1 MEQTSDQTEDVKWNP
16 QSEVKRAGTPNL
28 ETQVDIIARA
38 QSAAVMEAKGTAH
51 LEVLSIMVRR

>member
-38 QSAAVMEAKGTAH
+38 QSAAVMEAKGDWVWIAEADDH
-51 LEVLSIMVRR
+51 L